1 MKMTVKEFIG
11 VALTIIGFIG
21 IMLCAIGALVFAI
34 VNPDM
39 TEMRRLIEYPE
50 PIIVGVL
57 SLIIIKIGTYLVTSD
72 LWRK

>member
-21 IMLCAIGALVFAI
+21 VTLCIAGSLVFAI
-34 VNPDM
+34 TNPDM
-39 TEMRRLIEYPE
+39 TEMRRLMEYPE
-50 PIIVGVL
+50 TIIAGIISL
-57 SLIIIKIGTYLVTSD
+57 LIIKFGIYLVNSD